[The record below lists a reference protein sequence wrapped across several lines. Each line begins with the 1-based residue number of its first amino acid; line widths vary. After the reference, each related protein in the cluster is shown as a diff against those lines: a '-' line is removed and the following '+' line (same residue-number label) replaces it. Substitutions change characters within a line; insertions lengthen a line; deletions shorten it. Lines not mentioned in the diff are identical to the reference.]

1 MTSKYMTM
9 AITETQYK
17 DMKPYW
23 DFQRLQEYNKEMI
36 KDKVTQMIKMLSE
49 KLECKEDDF
58 DDQAIFDT
66 LWSETT
72 QEDWLQPIPF
82 GWRPKDPNLLL
93 WYEI

>member
-1 MTSKYMTM
+1 M

-49 KLECKEDDF
+49 KLECKEDDLSL
-58 DDQAIFDT
+58 IH
-66 LWSETT
+66 
-72 QEDWLQPIPF
+72 I
-82 GWRPKDPNLLL
+82 
-93 WYEI
+93 

>member
-1 MTSKYMTM
+1 MYM

-23 DFQRLQEYNKEMI
+23 DFQSLQEYNKEMI